1 MPPLRFRKSSRCYF
15 SCYGRREAEA
25 SDKLAVEVVMED
37 LEARRVRLEAEA
49 EELSVRDDPRVPEQL
64 DYIYEQ
70 LDELDT
76 DKALAKASSILHGL
90 GFDAK
95 MQKTVRDTLARIMWR
110 HLTRIAA
117 HQGLLRWMAHA
128 YLARQGAVQLP
139 DASTA
144 RRAHQSLVRAL
155 NSYLCCAKHSP
166 PSRDLEACVWLERY
180 LKKWKHILLLVSHSQ
195 DFLNNVCTNIV
206 LLRNQTLS
214 YWSGNYDQYVKTR
227 KEQEENQMK
236 QYNWEQGAL

>member
-1 MPPLRFRKSSRCYF
+1 MPESFEIYHLRH
-15 SCYGRREAEA
+15 EAEA

-95 MQKTVRDTLARIMWR
+95 MQKTVRD
-110 HLTRIAA
+110 
-117 HQGLLRWMAHA
+117 
-128 YLARQGAVQLP
+128 
-139 DASTA
+139 
-144 RRAHQSLVRAL
+144 SLVRF
-155 NSYLCCAKHSP
+155 
-166 PSRDLEACVWLERY
+166 R
-180 LKKWKHILLLVSHSQ
+180 
-195 DFLNNVCTNIV
+195 
-206 LLRNQTLS
+206 
-214 YWSGNYDQYVKTR
+214 
-227 KEQEENQMK
+227 
-236 QYNWEQGAL
+236 